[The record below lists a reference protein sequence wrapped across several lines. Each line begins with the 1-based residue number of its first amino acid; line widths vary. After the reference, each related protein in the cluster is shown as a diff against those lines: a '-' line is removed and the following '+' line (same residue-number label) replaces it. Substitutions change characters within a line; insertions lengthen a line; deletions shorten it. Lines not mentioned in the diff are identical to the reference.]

1 MNYNEILYLTK
12 EEVMKVDYTMQETLD
27 ILEEIY
33 REKAAGNYEL
43 PAKIGIH
50 PGVGNYMH
58 AMPCW
63 AHKWEAAG
71 IKWGAAFKE
80 NPKKGIDYI
89 HGFIVLNDVMT
100 GVPYSIM
107 DCAWITAQ
115 RTGAKN
121 GFAAKYLAKKDAS
134 VLAVLAC
141 GVQARKALHAIHLA
155 CPGVK
160 KVLCWDYFPEATK
173 RYVDEMKAQ
182 FPELDIIPCASPAE
196 ALKDADIIQTAAP
209 TTQTEMSIV
218 TSDMIKPGA
227 VIVAMDGFT
236 LFHKECIEKHIK
248 KFITD
253 DIPQYKNFSKG
264 FEYKGIVYENAVELC
279 DVVAGK
285 VPGRENDEEV
295 IFVSNI
301 GNAFDDMPIAKYVY
315 ERAEKMGL
323 GIKVPR

>member
-12 EEVMKVDYTMQETLD
+12 EDVMKVDYTMEETLD
-27 ILEEIY
+27 MLEEIY

-50 PGVGNYMH
+50 PGTGNYMH

-71 IKWGAAFKE
+71 IKWGAAFKD

-100 GVPYSIM
+100 GVPYAIM

-121 GFAAKYLAKKDAS
+121 AFAAKYLAKKDAS

-141 GVQARKALHAIHLA
+141 GVQARKAMHAFTIA
-155 CPGVK
+155 VPGIK
-160 KVLCWDYFPEATK
+160 KVMCWDAFPAATEK
-173 RYVDEMKAQ
+173 FIAEMSSM
-182 FPELDIIPCASPAE
+182 FPHLEFVACDNVRDAVV
-196 ALKDADIIQTAAP
+196 DADIIQTAAP
-209 TTQTEMSIV
+209 TTCTEMSVV
-218 TSDMIKPGA
+218 TKDMIKPGA
-227 VIVAMDGFT
+227 LVTAMDAFT
-236 LFHKECIEKHIK
+236 LFYKDCITENFK
-248 KFITD
+248 KIVTD
-253 DIPQYKNFSKG
+253 DVNQCKFFAKSY
-264 FEYKGIVYENAVELC
+264 EYKGIEFEAHELC
-279 DVVAGK
+279 DVVTGK
-285 VPGRENDEEV
+285 VVRESEDEK
-295 IFVSNI
+295 IFVTNL
-301 GNAFDDMPIAKYVY
+301 GNAFDDMPIAKAIY

-323 GIKVPR
+323 GVKVPR